1 MAKSIGKVLGAGGA
15 NTSRYGA
22 ENEILNYLNS
32 YDTGVT
38 DNTYKNMANLG
49 NQISS
54 RLNNRPGYIYSVSGS
69 QEDAQRA
76 ENATYRNAVNK
87 INPQFA
93 AMRRQLETK
102 LQNQG
107 LSVGSEAYQNA
118 MNNLDQQ
125 QAGAYEQAAYDS
137 ISAGQNTYTNSLN
150 NQIAAGNFQNSAQI
164 LPVNEILSLLQNSKS
179 GYDVAM
185 DKYDI
190 ASQSDKRISDNRQ
203 YNNQAQT
210 KAGWNALGSIVSMFS
225 DENLK
230 QNITEVGRL
239 YNGLPVYLY
248 NYVGDNTPR
257 IGLLA
262 QEVIYINPD
271 AVYIDSSGYLKV
283 NYGLAC
289 K

>member
-22 ENEILNYLNS
+22 ENEILNYLNN
-32 YDTGVT
+32 YDTDVA

-118 MNNLDQQ
+118 INSLDQQ

>member
-32 YDTGVT
+32 YDTDVA

-118 MNNLDQQ
+118 MNSLDQQ

>member
-32 YDTGVT
+32 YDTGVA

-118 MNNLDQQ
+118 MNSLDQQ

>member
-1 MAKSIGKVLGAGGA
+1 
-15 NTSRYGA
+15 
-22 ENEILNYLNS
+22 
-32 YDTGVT
+32 
-38 DNTYKNMANLG
+38 
-49 NQISS
+49 
-54 RLNNRPGYIYSVSGS
+54 VSDS

-118 MNNLDQQ
+118 MNSLDQQ